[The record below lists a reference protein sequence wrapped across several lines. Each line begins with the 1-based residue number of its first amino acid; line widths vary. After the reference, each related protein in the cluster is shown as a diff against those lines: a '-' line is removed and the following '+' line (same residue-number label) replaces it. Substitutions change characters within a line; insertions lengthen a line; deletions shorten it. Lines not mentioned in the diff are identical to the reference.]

1 MIELQLDKDEILALR
16 SIQTLEKYVIF
27 LWRHFIQDNRP
38 MQTYRTNLGPNL
50 KQFDFLLPQAF
61 VMYSVLMLNT
71 KKDVRR
77 PIRP

>member
-27 LWRHFIQDNRP
+27 LWRHFIRDNRP